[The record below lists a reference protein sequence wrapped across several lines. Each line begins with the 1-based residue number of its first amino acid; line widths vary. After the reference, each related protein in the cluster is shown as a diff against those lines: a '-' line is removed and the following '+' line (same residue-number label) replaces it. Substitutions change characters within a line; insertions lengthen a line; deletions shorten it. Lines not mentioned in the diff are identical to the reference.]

1 MSHGLLFLLALTG
14 ELIAI
19 ASQNGSIYLFRVS
32 RDGFSYKKSNKIR
45 GAQPLMQ
52 LDWSSD
58 SSFLQTVTA
67 DYDLSYCTYMQRSER
82 FEYVVSLRFE
92 YLFSGD
98 VKSLS
103 PEKSP
108 IAMKDVKWYTH
119 NATVGF
125 MVSGMWNNRFY
136 PMTSIISTASRS
148 AAHDLLVSG
157 DTDGY
162 IRYPCINP
170 KAEYNEEKVYSGT
183 VACARFLFNDR
194 NVVTVG
200 GTDASLM
207 LWQLVEE

>member
-1 MSHGLLFLLALTG
+1 M
-14 ELIAI
+14 
-19 ASQNGSIYLFRVS
+19 IY
-32 RDGFSYKKSNKIR
+32 
-45 GAQPLMQ
+45 
-52 LDWSSD
+52 
-58 SSFLQTVTA
+58 
-67 DYDLSYCTYMQRSER
+67 RSVCEKWT
-82 FEYVVSLRFE
+82 FICNFVENDHCFV
-92 YLFSGD
+92 GD

-125 MVSGMWNNRFY
+125 MVAGMWNNRYY

-162 IRYPCINP
+162 IRLFRYPCLSQ

-200 GTDASLM
+200 GTDAALM
-207 LWQLVEE
+207 LWQLTEE